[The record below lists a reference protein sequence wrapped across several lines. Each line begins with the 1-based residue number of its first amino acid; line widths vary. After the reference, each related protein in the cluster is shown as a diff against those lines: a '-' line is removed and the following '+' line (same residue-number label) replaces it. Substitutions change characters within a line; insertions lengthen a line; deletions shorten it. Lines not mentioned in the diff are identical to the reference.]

1 MWVYNL
7 HAYPKDH
14 HHLITYNLKT
24 IIVIVTH
31 HSLSVQMCSFILYS
45 YYKTM
50 CTLIMMTVKIRNKK
64 ANT

>member
-1 MWVYNL
+1 MGLQFTCL
-7 HAYPKDH
+7 HPKND

-24 IIVIVTH
+24 IVIVTH

-50 CTLIMMTVKIRNKK
+50 HDIVHINYDDSEDKE
-64 ANT
+64 